1 MSLRLSFGRLVAQ
14 LYEGSLLEA
23 VLIRLIRLAC
33 WILIFTP
40 LILVPI
46 WYLFLAPSLGPV
58 FGPVFAPLLK
68 P

>member
-1 MSLRLSFGRLVAQ
+1 MNLRLGLSKVVTQ

-23 VLIRLIRLAC
+23 LIIRLLRLAF
-33 WILIFTP
+33 WVLVFTP

-46 WYLFLAPSLGPV
+46 WYLFLAPTLGPV
-58 FGPVFAPLLK
+58 LGPIFAPFLK